1 MSVALSPHP
10 LTSLSFCL
18 FLSLSCVRGE
28 RDIHRV
34 YLIKSVLD
42 TSSRHLS
49 FAKRYLGSPR
59 RFANYPRLYLAS
71 LFLVENDT
79 PPLLVSTSAH
89 TKNCSFRCDDD
100 PHAHGPGS
108 PSAARELLT
117 ASVCP
122 PSSQLNP
129 SSSIYIYEHRV
140 VDQQRKNKNRNEKNI
155 KECKDREKRKERMV

>member
-10 LTSLSFCL
+10 LTSLSL
-18 FLSLSCVRGE
+18 SLSLSCVRGE

-140 VDQQRKNKNRNEKNI
+140 VDQQRKNKNRNEIYI